1 MSIRSMEP
9 EEFGPYTLVR
19 RLATGGMG
27 ELYLAQRAG
36 LAGFSKRL
44 VVKRIRPE
52 LATDREFVDMFLGE
66 GRIAALLDHPN
77 IVHIYDLGEV
87 NGIFYLAMEYIAGK
101 DLGSL
106 LLRNGGPLE
115 LSMALYVLISLCEG
129 VAFAHD
135 ATAPDGQPLGLVH
148 RDINPQ
154 NVLISYQGSV
164 SITDFG
170 IAKVRTTQNE
180 TRAGVLKGKF
190 GYLAPE
196 QAHSL
201 PIDRRTDIY
210 ALGLLLFEVTTGTR
224 AIPGRTDTELL
235 YAAADGVTQRPSELS
250 RDYPR
255 RLEKIYLRATAKRP
269 EERYQNVRE
278 LQEAL
283 VKFQVEQRL
292 VVTSS
297 KLSDLMMRLF
307 ATEWTDE
314 RKLLTPTS
322 AHRPASRVT
331 GSGLHSQPTVL
342 KGDGSVPRERSVRE
356 FVNAPTLHEAV
367 VNLPPDVDMGETV
380 TDLPAYEGPD
390 PGLQPA
396 ISAVQTN
403 PRQGSAPA
411 VVDPVLAAA
420 ETRVL
425 AKDDSDDERLLHGQW
440 THEDS
445 APPVRP
451 VGGPRW
457 PIILISTLVTFIIGG
472 GATYYLLVMRG
483 EKAIVVDDP
492 RDAATAM
499 ADGAPIA
506 DATMAVASPLDAS
519 VPDAATLARGVPDA
533 TPSPSPTPDAAAAV
547 VRPKVKKI
555 EPRPRTGQLKLTSTP
570 TVRVIWRGRDLG
582 KTPVTAQL
590 DPGRQR
596 LVLMNAKL
604 GIQVRREVTIRPGGV
619 SRLDVELKQGALL
632 VKARPW
638 AHVEVDGVRKGTTP
652 MRPIQLYE
660 GKHIVKLTNTDKKLT
675 HTGQVLIKPGE
686 TTKLVHRFE

>member
-1 MSIRSMEP
+1 MSIRHMEP

-27 ELYLAQRAG
+27 ELFLAQRAG

-52 LATDREFVDMFLGE
+52 LATDREFVEMFLGE

-77 IVHIYDLGEV
+77 VVHIYDLGEV

-115 LSMALYVLISLCEG
+115 LSIAVYIMISLCEG

-135 ATAPDGQPLGLVH
+135 ATAPDGQPLALVH

-170 IAKVRTTQNE
+170 IAKVRTCQNE

-235 YAAADGVTQRPSELS
+235 YAAAEGVTQRPSELS

-255 RLEKIYLRATAKRP
+255 LLEKIYLRATAKRP

-297 KLSDLMMRLF
+297 KLSDLMRRLF

-322 AHRPASRVT
+322 ARRPSSKVT
-331 GSGLHSQPTVL
+331 GSGLHGQPTVL
-342 KGDGSVPRERSVRE
+342 KGDGSVPKERSVRE

-367 VNLPPDVDMGETV
+367 VDLPPGEVDLGETV
-380 TDLPAYEGPD
+380 TDLPQYEGSD

-420 ETRVL
+420 QTRVL
-425 AKDDSDDERLLHGQW
+425 AKEDSDDERLLHGQW
-440 THEDS
+440 THEDP
-445 APPVRP
+445 APPAQLAT
-451 VGGPRW
+451 GPRW

-472 GATYYLLVMRG
+472 GATYYLLVVRGG
-483 EKAIVVDDP
+483 EKAITTVDP
-492 RDAATAM
+492 TDAAVAM
-499 ADGAPIA
+499 TDSAPAA
-506 DATMAVASPLDAS
+506 DATIAVASPLDTS
-519 VPDAATLARGVPDA
+519 VPDAAPLARVIPDA
-533 TPSPSPTPDAAAAV
+533 AMPRSAPDAAAAT
-547 VRPKVKKI
+547 VRPKEKKI
-555 EPRPRTGQLKLTSTP
+555 EPRTGQLKLTSTP
-570 TVRVIWRGRDLG
+570 PVRVLWRGRDLG

-590 DPGRQR
+590 DPGKQR
-596 LVLMNAKL
+596 LVLMNGKL
-604 GIQVRREVTIRPGGV
+604 GIQVRREVTIRSGAV
-619 SRLDVELKQGALL
+619 SRLAIEVKQGALL

-660 GKHIVKLTNTDKKLT
+660 GKHIVNLINTDKKKT
-675 HTGQVLIKPGE
+675 HSEQVLIKPGE